1 MVIIYY
7 RATDRATA
15 RYSSRSGY
23 TSYPPEGPKRTSGL
37 LIGSETRIEGLLTI
51 YHFTDCKRLSNRRD
65 HGWAFKSALGFKFAA
80 HQERQRASFVDSAAA
95 EPVPVPEERSVAE
108 VAASPPARRPLQQL
122 VLLRF
127 STALISPGTR
137 LFCRARARFRPH
149 RRTVA
154 GGQPVPKVG
163 LLAPTL
169 SRRFKVSGSQRVL
182 LLDAV
187 AGADAGHKRRPENR
201 LMMRRRD
208 PVKVAPAW
216 SKSIL
221 PRRFRATRQYQG
233 LDLTGARIGHAILAS
248 PFL

>member
-1 MVIIYY
+1 MANSRSIL
-7 RATDRATA
+7 RSKGTLPRQGATA
-15 RYSSRSGY
+15 YLANSNAVFPRSHP
-23 TSYPPEGPKRTSGL
+23 S
-37 LIGSETRIEGLLTI
+37 
-51 YHFTDCKRLSNRRD
+51 
-65 HGWAFKSALGFKFAA
+65 
-80 HQERQRASFVDSAAA
+80 
-95 EPVPVPEERSVAE
+95 
-108 VAASPPARRPLQQL
+108 
-122 VLLRF
+122 F
-127 STALISPGTR
+127 STALIGPGTR

-149 RRTVA
+149 LRTVA

-201 LMMRRRD
+201 LMMRGRD
-208 PVKVAPAW
+208 PVRVAPAW

-221 PRRFRATRQYQG
+221 PQRFRATRQYQG